1 MTSSVD
7 KKVDLQRGKK
17 YHTNDFLVIFN
28 STDFKLDEEIYI
40 KITGYFKHTY
50 IYYVFSDK
58 ISELDDPNIE
68 YIKECSNKV
77 VDKDKKL
84 DGYDLKTRY
93 YTIEKTTSN
102 LKGKE
107 GYYLAIYT
115 YMYDFYDIENN
126 KDNEGNS
133 KVLIAGIVVG
143 VVVVIA
149 IVAIIIYCCRK
160 KKLAAMQQNN
170 QGYPLHDV
178 NVYNAKQDNNG
189 TNINNNN
196 AYSNDNFNNQ
206 NAYNNNKD
214 NNAKSLSVNNLNI
227 I

>member
-50 IYYVFSDK
+50 IYYVFFDK
-58 ISELDDPNIE
+58 ISELDDPDIK
-68 YIKECSNKV
+68 YIKKCRYKV

-133 KVLIAGIVVG
+133 KALIAGIVVG

-160 KKLAAMQQNN
+160 KKLAALQQNN
-170 QGYPLHDV
+170 EGYPSQDV
-178 NVYNAKQDNNG
+178 NVQNNAGQYNNG
-189 TNINNNN
+189 TNYNN
-196 AYSNDNFNNQ
+196 A
-206 NAYNNNKD
+206 NAYNNGYTSNY
-214 NNAKSLSVNNLNI
+214 NQNYQ
-227 I
+227 

>member
-7 KKVDLQRGKK
+7 IKVDLQRGKK

-50 IYYVFSDK
+50 IYYVFLDK
-58 ISELDDPNIE
+58 FNELDDPDIK
-68 YIKECSNKV
+68 YIKKCRQKV
-77 VDKDKKL
+77 VDK

-93 YTIEKTTSN
+93 YTIEKTTSH

-115 YMYDFYDIENN
+115 YMNDFYDIENN

-133 KVLIAGIVVG
+133 KALIAGIVVG
-143 VVVVIA
+143 VVAVIA
-149 IVAIIIYCCRK
+149 SVAIIIYCCRK
-160 KKLAAMQQNN
+160 KKLAALQQNN
-170 QGYPLHDV
+170 GGYPSQDI
-178 NVYNAKQDNNG
+178 NVQNNAGQYNNG
-189 TNINNNN
+189 TNYNN
-196 AYSNDNFNNQ
+196 A
-206 NAYNNNKD
+206 NAYNKT
-214 NNAKSLSVNNLNI
+214 KEEKI
-227 I
+227 EIKKE